1 MGKQRRRR
9 NNKKGNNNPGID
21 HSKNKDVSS
30 NSNNNS
36 NNSASSSPPNN
47 NLILKIR
54 HGDVKVRHG
63 ALSALSSTIFSP
75 ESLSKSKHIKLEL
88 IQAMAERIMD
98 DDIPCALCAV
108 GCIANYILF
117 QDSSQ
122 RKSET
127 IAEST
132 VDDHRLE
139 TILAPILVTKMNKA
153 CNQIKT
159 IHDQMVKVA
168 STSLAVDQGI
178 TGSDGNLT
186 EALSTMQQEQP
197 KKKKN
202 QSSHNKKDISS
213 SLKKLE
219 QMTRMIMDQYCLISL
234 SLHAFCGLVEI
245 FSVNNSA
252 SSLLYHQRDEFVSA
266 TINSFI
272 ISTEMIHSVASAAT
286 SSGENVNNNDPITI
300 VNKTIAKLENEANVI
315 ADVAV
320 YAARTIHS
328 SSDDNPEFIK
338 ALLSCGSS
346 WDVIISSISNFT
358 LPTLSRLHCAGI
370 VITARQLIMDL
381 SGHNSLPATF
391 QSNLDLIVTTTVFPL
406 LSQCVMYSVNISSA
420 LCNQIT
426 IMEFQMQEERK
437 DEEMEN
443 SVIKMVTDRK
453 ESARSIARRQ
463 KEMKEATEAKKA
475 DTSKDDT
482 MQEDESGEMKG
493 DDSKDT
499 IKKDKNASKSEETEL
514 KYEKAINAW
523 KNACLPLKLSI
534 EVVANLCS
542 NRGSQELN
550 DDFDTMDD
558 EMGWDSDQ
566 EEKLMNTATN
576 DIYKRKEEDVELFG
590 KVVSD
595 GIPDRVLSVFGT
607 ILLSLIGPNKDQIPR
622 VALEDLFEI
631 LTKCSICLG
640 NMVCNL
646 IDWKSNDMEISS
658 VWKEFLKCLTAAV
671 EGEVKFANLK
681 LPCQAVAALLS
692 TMSAFLRFR
701 PSLGNVVNE
710 QDLDLLLSFVSIE
723 VPLQNNQSNS
733 ESDSDDIEACLDIQK
748 DSITILGI
756 LTSTPH
762 PDEINERIC
771 LAFLKVLSKSHGV
784 SAPLLSELLNVL
796 MDMYSADEGDP
807 NNHESIFRKNNVLG
821 AFEKT
826 VPVLKRKIREANK
839 SSLTDVAY
847 WKETAL
853 NASRFI
859 SYKKG

>member
-9 NNKKGNNNPGID
+9 NNKKGNNHGID
-21 HSKNKDVSS
+21 NSKNKDVSS
-30 NSNNNS
+30 NNNNS
-36 NNSASSSPPNN
+36 HNSASSSPPNN

-98 DDIPCALCAV
+98 DDVPCALCAV

-117 QDSSQ
+117 QDASQ
-122 RKSET
+122 SKSDNV
-127 IAEST
+127 AESSI
-132 VDDHRLE
+132 DDHRLE

-153 CNQIKT
+153 CNQIKA
-159 IHDQMVKVA
+159 IHDQMVNVA
-168 STSLAVDQGI
+168 STSLMVDQSI
-178 TGSDGNLT
+178 ISSDGNVT
-186 EALSTMQQEQP
+186 EALSTIQQEQP

-202 QSSHNKKDISS
+202 QLSHNKKDTSS
-213 SLKKLE
+213 TLKKLE

-252 SSLLYHQRDEFVSA
+252 SSLLYHQRDEFLSA
-266 TINSFI
+266 TMNSFI
-272 ISTEMIHSVASAAT
+272 ISTQMIQSLASAAT
-286 SSGENVNNNDPITI
+286 SSGENVNNKDPITI

-320 YAARTIHS
+320 YSARTIHS

-346 WDVIISSISNFT
+346 WDVIVSSISNAT

-370 VITARQLIMDL
+370 VITTSQLIMDS

-391 QSNLDLIVTTTVFPL
+391 QSNLDLIVTTTVFSL
-406 LSQCVMYSVNISSA
+406 LSQCTMYSVDISSA
-420 LCNQIT
+420 LCNQIA
-426 IMEFQMQEERK
+426 IMDSQMQEERK

-443 SVIKMVTDRK
+443 SIIKMVTDRK

-463 KEMKEATEAKKA
+463 KEMKETTEAKKA
-475 DTSKDDT
+475 DMSKDDT
-482 MQEDESGEMKG
+482 MQEDESGEMKS
-493 DDSKDT
+493 DDSKVPIT
-499 IKKDKNASKSEETEL
+499 DKNAAKSEETEL
-514 KYEKAINAW
+514 KHEKAINAW

-534 EVVANLCS
+534 EVIANLCS
-542 NRGSQELN
+542 DKGSQELN

-576 DIYKRKEEDVELFG
+576 DIYKRKEEDVELFK

-640 NMVCNL
+640 NIVCNL
-646 IDWKSNDMEISS
+646 NDWKSNDIEISA
-658 VWKEFLKCLTAAV
+658 VWKEFFQCLTASV
-671 EGEVKFANLK
+671 EGEVKFVNLK

-692 TMSAFLRFR
+692 TMTAFLRLR

-710 QDLDLLLSFVSIE
+710 QDLDLLLSYVSLE
-723 VPLQNNQSNS
+723 PPLQNNQSKS
-733 ESDSDDIEACLDIQK
+733 ESDSDDMQACSDIQK

-771 LAFLKVLSKSHGV
+771 LALLKVLSKNHGI
-784 SAPLLSELLNVL
+784 SAPLMSELLNVL

-807 NNHESIFRKNNVLG
+807 NNHESIFRKNNVLA

-826 VPVLKRKIREANK
+826 VPVLKRRIREANK
-839 SSLTDVAY
+839 SSPTDVAY